1 MPPLPPS
8 RPAPPTPS
16 STCLPVLSTTTL
28 GREARPAWTSCALT
42 TPIVEGLEGREDQEE
57 RAMATWGW
65 TPTTAAAADLPAVET
80 VGTTAALLEETE
92 VVLEEP
98 APLEGMVDLRVV
110 QG

>member
-42 TPIVEGLEGREDQEE
+42 TPIVEVREDQEE

-65 TPTTAAAADLPAVET
+65 TPTTAAAAADPPAVET